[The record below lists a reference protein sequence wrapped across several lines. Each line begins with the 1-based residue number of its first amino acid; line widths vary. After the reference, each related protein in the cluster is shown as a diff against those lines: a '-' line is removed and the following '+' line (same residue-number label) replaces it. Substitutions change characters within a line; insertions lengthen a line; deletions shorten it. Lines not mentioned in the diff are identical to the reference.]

1 MAYVRKT
8 DTLVSEII
16 DTTFDMERNALAL
29 HEDEQLTEIGSAL
42 YTKLRTCAETAAWKL
57 APELKYTMPEAWKV
71 SRERIDVSLQDEDGS
86 KLHSQVLNAPDHDLF
101 SVPNNNGGRYSYEVS
116 VPFGDMGEDV
126 KAYALGVGDRKA
138 KQNEIK
144 DSYRTTRQQLRRFME
159 QHASLNAALTSMPEL
174 ELYVPEKHMTK
185 LRAKSAP
192 RTKEKVSYVD
202 DLGID
207 VDALAANAIAH
218 RLTA

>member
-8 DTLVSEII
+8 DTLLSDIVA
-16 DTTFDMERNALAL
+16 TTYDMERKALAL
-29 HEDEQLTEIGSAL
+29 HDGGALAEIGSAL
-42 YTKLRTCAETAAWKL
+42 HTNIRTCAETAAWKL
-57 APELKYTMPEAWKV
+57 APELQYTMPEAWKV

-101 SVPNNNGGRYSYEVS
+101 SVPNINGGRYSYEVS
-116 VPFGDMGEDV
+116 VPFADMGEDV
-126 KAYALGVGDRKA
+126 KAYALGAGDRKA
-138 KQNEIK
+138 KQTAIK
-144 DSYRTTRQQLRRFME
+144 ESYTTTRQQLRLYLE

-174 ELYVPEKHMTK
+174 ELYVPEKYM
-185 LRAKSAP
+185 AKFREKVAP
-192 RTKEKVSYVD
+192 RVKEKVSYAE